1 VRCPPLTEYLP
12 ALVRYV
18 LEVTR
23 SGLTGELEDVSD
35 PLDER

>member
-1 VRCPPLTEYLP
+1 V
-12 ALVRYV
+12 LVRYV

-23 SGLTGELEDVSD
+23 SGLTRELEDVSD